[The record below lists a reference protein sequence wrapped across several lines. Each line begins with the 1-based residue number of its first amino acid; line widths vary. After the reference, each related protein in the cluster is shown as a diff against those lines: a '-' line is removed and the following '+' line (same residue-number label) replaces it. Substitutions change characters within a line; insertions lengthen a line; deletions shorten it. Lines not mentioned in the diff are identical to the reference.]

1 MRLAIHQGTLGASMA
16 IAHDGRTLPAPDR
29 HLVVTSRLRDRRHA
43 LSLTQKQVVTRLA
56 ALGVSCTNKSLSSLE
71 HGTGVDVSRLP
82 ELAAAL
88 DCTVTYLLGLTDE
101 PGRWEPDSTL
111 SWRRRTE
118 PERAPA
124 ARRGSRAVA
133 TAAAAEPAGQQG
145 WILGPYVPERG
156 SRVGGAT
163 DSF

>member
-1 MRLAIHQGTLGASMA
+1 MA
-16 IAHDGRTLPAPDR
+16 IAYDGRAPVADR

-71 HGTGVDVSRLP
+71 HGTGVDVSKLP

-88 DCTVTYLLGLTDE
+88 DCTVTYLLGLTDD
-101 PGRWEPDSTL
+101 PSSWQPDTAL
-111 SWRRRTE
+111 TWRRRST
-118 PERAPA
+118 PERPSAPA
-124 ARRGSRAVA
+124 RRDSLVA
-133 TAAAAEPAGQQG
+133 ASLPGRPPASEDQHG

-156 SRVGGAT
+156 GRPDDDTSDLV
-163 DSF
+163 